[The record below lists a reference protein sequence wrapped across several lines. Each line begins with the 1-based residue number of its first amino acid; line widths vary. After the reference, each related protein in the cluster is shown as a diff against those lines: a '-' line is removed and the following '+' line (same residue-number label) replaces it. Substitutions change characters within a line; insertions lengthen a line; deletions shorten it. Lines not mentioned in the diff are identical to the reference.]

1 MKIENSIRAFIC
13 IDFPEEVVKE
23 VARIQELLQ
32 KTKFTGKT
40 TELENL
46 HLTLKF
52 LGEVSEEKLKELK
65 EKLSNIKFNK
75 FESHLSEIGSFS
87 HRKNPRIV
95 WIKVSG
101 KGIFELQ
108 SLIDYLLKE
117 SLEKEERFMSHLTIA
132 RIRYVKDKIN
142 FEKHIKTIKVK
153 PLKFSVDSFKVKS
166 SELKTLGPIYETIEE
181 YQLSNS

>member
-1 MKIENSIRAFIC
+1 METEDKIRTFIC

-52 LGEVSEEKLKELK
+52 LGEVSTEKLEKIK
-65 EKLSNIKFNK
+65 EKLSQIKFNK
-75 FESHLSEIGSFS
+75 FEAHLSEIGLFS
-87 HRKNPRIV
+87 YRKNPRIV

-101 KGIFELQ
+101 KSVFELQ
-108 SLIDYLLKE
+108 SLIDSSLKE
-117 SLEKEERFMSHLTIA
+117 DLEKEERFMSHLTIA
-132 RIRYVKDKIN
+132 RIKYVKDKIN
-142 FEKHIKTIKVK
+142 FEKHVKTIKVK
-153 PLKFSVDSFKVKS
+153 PLKFSLSSFKLKS
-166 SELKTLGPIYETIEE
+166 SELKTLGPVYETIEE
-181 YQLSNS
+181 YILSRP